1 MSSHRSL
8 RIAEA
13 IREVVASAILFD
25 VSDPR
30 IQSVTVL
37 RVEVSHDMRTATV
50 YVSVMG
56 TEAERN
62 LAMKGLRHATGF
74 LQARVAARLQIR
86 FTPILGFKLDDA
98 VKKSVEMGRLIDE
111 AVAADKKPRGAANR
125 LAAEAG
131 PEDDDD
137 DDDDEDDDDLD
148 EEDDDD
154 LDDDDDDLGDDDQD
168 DSPGDAPGRSSRAN
182 S

>member
-37 RVEVSHDMRTATV
+37 RVEVSHDLRNATV

-86 FTPILGFKLDDA
+86 FTPILAF
-98 VKKSVEMGRLIDE
+98 
-111 AVAADKKPRGAANR
+111 
-125 LAAEAG
+125 
-131 PEDDDD
+131 
-137 DDDDEDDDDLD
+137 
-148 EEDDDD
+148 
-154 LDDDDDDLGDDDQD
+154 
-168 DSPGDAPGRSSRAN
+168 
-182 S
+182 

>member
-13 IREVVASAILFD
+13 IREVVASAVLFD

-30 IQSVTVL
+30 IQAVTVL
-37 RVEVSHDMRTATV
+37 RVEVGHDLRNATV

-74 LQARVAARLQIR
+74 LQSRVAARLQIR
-86 FTPILGFKLDDA
+86 FAPILAFKLDDA
-98 VKKSVEMGRLIDE
+98 VKKSVEIGRLIDE
-111 AVAADKKPRGAANR
+111 AVAADKQPRGAAAR
-125 LAAEAG
+125 LAV
-131 PEDDDD
+131 
-137 DDDDEDDDDLD
+137 DDDDLD
-148 EEDDDD
+148 EDDEDEDDD
-154 LDDDDDDLGDDDQD
+154 LDEP
-168 DSPGDAPGRSSRAN
+168 PGSSARAN
-182 S
+182 L

>member
-37 RVEVSHDMRTATV
+37 RVEVSHDLRTATV

-74 LQARVAARLQIR
+74 LQSRVAARLQIR

-98 VKKSVEMGRLIDE
+98 VKKSVEIGRLIDE
-111 AVAADKKPRGAANR
+111 AVAADREPRGAASR
-125 LAAEAG
+125 LAADST
-131 PEDDDD
+131 P
-137 DDDDEDDDDLD
+137 DDEL
-148 EEDDDD
+148 DDDD
-154 LDDDDDDLGDDDQD
+154 LDDDDELDDDLDDDDDQD
-168 DSPGDAPGRSSRAN
+168 DLTDGPVGRSPRAN

>member
-37 RVEVSHDMRTATV
+37 RVEVSHDLRNATV

-74 LQARVAARLQIR
+74 LQSRVAARLQIR
-86 FTPILGFKLDDA
+86 FTPILSFKLDDA
-98 VKKSVEMGRLIDE
+98 VKKSVEIGRLIDE
-111 AVAADKKPRGAANR
+111 AVAADRMPRGAAPR
-125 LAAEAG
+125 PAAEDV
-131 PEDDDD
+131 E
-137 DDDDEDDDDLD
+137 DDDLD
-148 EEDDDD
+148 EDEEVDEDEEEEDD
-154 LDDDDDDLGDDDQD
+154 LDEPPDDA
-168 DSPGDAPGRSSRAN
+168 SGRSSRPN
-182 S
+182 F